1 MKLKT
6 INVQIIKPTLIV
18 LAVLITL
25 IVMLQTKWV
34 KIESIW
40 FVFPFSGIRIS
51 TLVTAIA
58 CFVLVLFLQRE
69 NTLKS
74 ICYALLAVIFS
85 LGLFEILWYYT
96 AAAFRGGNLEIFQ
109 FAALFGWVLL
119 GIREVFTKR
128 PSKLSTVFYGIF
140 VISMVIWI
148 GAGFKF
154 NDLGNSSFSVS
165 DAILNVVSKTA
176 LLIAF
181 SLHLGG
187 HKTTND

>member
-58 CFVLVLFLQRE
+58 CFALVLFLQRE

-74 ICYALLAVIFS
+74 IYYALLAVIFS

-109 FAALFGWVLL
+109 FAALFGWV
-119 GIREVFTKR
+119 
-128 PSKLSTVFYGIF
+128 PSRY
-140 VISMVIWI
+140 
-148 GAGFKF
+148 
-154 NDLGNSSFSVS
+154 
-165 DAILNVVSKTA
+165 
-176 LLIAF
+176 
-181 SLHLGG
+181 
-187 HKTTND
+187 